1 MKGSDGMEW
10 LDMMNKALDYL
21 EEHLEESLDIEEAAK
36 VTFSSSFHFQRMFNM
51 LTGVTVAEYVRK
63 RRLTLAAQELASS
76 NIKVLD
82 AALKYGYDSPE
93 SFSKA
98 FRRVHGISPSAA
110 REPGVSLKAFPRLSF
125 HISLKG
131 DKDMD
136 YRIIVKDAFKVYGK
150 GVKVTTKD
158 GENKELIPQFWK
170 ECHTDG
176 FCKRLCNYKGGDY
189 MLGICMNDYKDEQF
203 TYLIAREKTED
214 ISLPKEMDEWL
225 IPAAT
230 WAVFESIGPNPEA
243 IQKVWERIYSEWFPA
258 TGYEQAE
265 APQLE
270 VYPEGS
276 VNEEGYRC
284 EVWIPVIKK

>member
-1 MKGSDGMEW
+1 MEW
-10 LDMMNKALDYL
+10 FERMKNALDYL
-21 EEHLEESLDIEEAAK
+21 EEHLEGSLDMEEAAK
-36 VTFSSSFHFQRMFNM
+36 VTYSSPFHFQKMFHM

-63 RRLTLAAQELASS
+63 RKLTLAAQELAASD
-76 NIKVLD
+76 IRVLD
-82 AALKYGYDSPE
+82 VSLKYGYDSPE

-110 REPGVSLKAFPRLSF
+110 REPGVSLKAYPRLSF

-131 DKDMD
+131 DKDMN
-136 YRIIVKDAFKVYGK
+136 YKIVEKKAFKVFGK
-150 GVKVTTKD
+150 GISVTTKD
-158 GENKELIPQFWK
+158 GENFKRIPQFWCD
-170 ECHTDG
+170 CHADG
-176 FCKRLCNYKGGDY
+176 FCERLCSMKGGEL
-189 MLGICMNDYKDEQF
+189 LGICMNDYKDEKF
-203 TYLIAREKTED
+203 SYLIAREKTED
-214 ISLPKEMDEWL
+214 ILLPEDMNEWV

-230 WAVFESIGPNPEA
+230 WAVFESIGPMPTA

-270 VYPEGS
+270 VYPEG
-276 VNEEGYRC
+276 NADAEDYKC